1 MPDPVAVAPAV
12 VVPPPAAPK
21 PNAVMTFLGSQGFHS
36 FYHAA
41 LSGGVGYITA
51 HGIAPS
57 AQWYSGLAAAVLGG
71 IVGWLNGGQ
80 S

>member
-1 MPDPVAVAPAV
+1 MPDPTPVTQAQVVAPPV
-12 VVPPPAAPK
+12 APK
-21 PNAVMTFLGSQGFHS
+21 PNAVMTFLGSQAFHS

-41 LSGGVGYITA
+41 LAGGMGYITA

-80 S
+80 